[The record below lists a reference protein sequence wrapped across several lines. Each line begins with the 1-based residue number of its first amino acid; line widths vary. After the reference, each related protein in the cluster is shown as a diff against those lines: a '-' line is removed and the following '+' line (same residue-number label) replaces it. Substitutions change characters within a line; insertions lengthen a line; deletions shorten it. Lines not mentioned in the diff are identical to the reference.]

1 MLMHRFTP
9 IFISL
14 LLTSFPLTAQQ
25 VSGTV
30 TDSLTGA
37 PIPFATVYF
46 DGTTIGE
53 TTNEEGR
60 FTLTATSLRFP
71 ATLIASHLSYGNKS
85 VQLRKAR
92 SSVHFILR
100 PLTLTV
106 AAVEVTDQNQRLK
119 NLEEFRALFLGVDDW
134 GRRATIKGED
144 ALVFS
149 RDYRRKKLSNARS
162 LFPDGK
168 IPPTLKNARWAED
181 GRSIVFEKARN
192 LMAVS
197 NAPLEIDLPDLGY
210 VLFVDL
216 QRFRT
221 DYAEGITNRLGT
233 YFWRPYEGNNPEK
246 ARKKHL
252 KNRELAYHNSNVH
265 FLRALFQDRLEEEGY
280 AIYEVIGNDA
290 RPFALNDYLVETE
303 TDDKEIAGLEGRV
316 LSILYYADGRGR
328 PLPKRKWKRASPI
341 QSSLHIVGDRAAIRP
356 DGTTGES
363 PLLFG
368 GAMGLRRAAWML
380 PGDY

>member
-1 MLMHRFTP
+1 MSRFP
-9 IFISL
+9 QVLFYL
-14 LLTSFPLTAQQ
+14 LLTSLSLAAQQ

-53 TTNEEGR
+53 TTNEEGH
-60 FTLTATSLRFP
+60 FTLPASSLRFP
-71 ATLIASHLSYGNKS
+71 ATLIASHLSFGNKS
-85 VQLRKAR
+85 IQLREAR
-92 SSVHFILR
+92 SSVHFALR

-144 ALVFS
+144 ALFFE
-149 RDYRRKKLSNARS
+149 REYRRKRLSNARS
-162 LFPDGK
+162 FFPDGK
-168 IPPTLKNARWAED
+168 IPSTLKNARWADD
-181 GRSIVFEKARN
+181 GTTLLFEKANN
-192 LMAVS
+192 LTAAS
-197 NAPLEIDLPDLGY
+197 NASLEIDLPDLGY

-221 DYAEGITNRLGT
+221 DYTAGTTNRLGT
-233 YFWRPYEGNNPEK
+233 YFWQPYEGNNPEK

-252 KNRELAYHNSNVH
+252 KNRERAYYNSNIH
-265 FLRALFQDRLEEEGY
+265 FLRSLFQDRLEAEGY

-290 RPFALNDYLVETE
+290 RPFTLNDYLVETE
-303 TDDKEIAGLEGRV
+303 TDDKEIVGLKGRV

-328 PLPKRKWKRASPI
+328 PLPKRRWKRASPI

>member
-1 MLMHRFTP
+1 MPNSTHVLLC
-9 IFISL
+9 L
-14 LLTSFPLTAQQ
+14 LLTSLPLTAQQ
-25 VSGTV
+25 ISGMV

-53 TTNEEGR
+53 TTTEEGH
-60 FTLTATSLRFP
+60 FTLPTTSLRFP

-85 VQLRKAR
+85 IQLRAAR
-92 SSVHFILR
+92 SPINFILA
-100 PLTLTV
+100 PLVLTV
-106 AAVEVTDQNQRLK
+106 AAVEVTDENQRQK

-134 GRRATIKGED
+134 GRRATIKGEE
-144 ALVFS
+144 ALVFD
-149 RDYRRKKLSNARS
+149 RTYRRKRLSNARDF
-162 LFPDGK
+162 FPGGK
-168 IPPTLKNARWAED
+168 IPSSLKNARWADD
-181 GRSIVFEKARN
+181 GTTLIFEKANN
-192 LMAVS
+192 LTAMS

-221 DYAEGITNRLGT
+221 DYKEGTTNRLGS
-233 YFWRPYEGNNPEK
+233 YFWQPYEGNNPEK

-252 KNRELAYHNSNVH
+252 KNRERAYHNSNVH

-280 AIYEVIGNDA
+280 AIYEVIDNDA
-290 RPFALNDYLVETE
+290 RPFALHDYLEQTE
-303 TDDKEIAGLEGRV
+303 TADKEIVGLKGRV

-363 PLLFG
+363 PILFG
-368 GAMGLRRAAWML
+368 GAMGSRRAAWML